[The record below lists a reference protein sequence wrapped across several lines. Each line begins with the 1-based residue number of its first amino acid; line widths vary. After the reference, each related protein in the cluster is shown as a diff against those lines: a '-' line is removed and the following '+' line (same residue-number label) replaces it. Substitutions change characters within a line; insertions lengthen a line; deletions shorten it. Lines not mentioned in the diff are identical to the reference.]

1 MLNSGHIISK
11 TIQGT
16 LIAAVLLILV
26 ATLFNSAFVAGGSG
40 LVLLVGLIYAYVVS
54 QREVERGE
62 I

>member
-1 MLNSGHIISK
+1 MSK

-54 QREVERGE
+54 KREFDRGE